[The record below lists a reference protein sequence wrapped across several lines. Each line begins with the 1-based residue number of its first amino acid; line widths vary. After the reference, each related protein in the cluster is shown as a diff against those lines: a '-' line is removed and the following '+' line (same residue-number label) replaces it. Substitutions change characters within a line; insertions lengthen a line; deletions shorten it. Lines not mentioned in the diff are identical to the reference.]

1 VWGVNSTVTNKTKQ
15 HTPSTQITLFERT
28 RRARGSTLWRH
39 HWLDVD
45 KTRLNSCVLKHL
57 LFGGSWPTK
66 KWPNKPGNALSEALL
81 KWIGDISSA
90 SERALRLTPQKQ
102 TCGFFETA
110 LCAVLIDWF
119 IQSIRGQRF
128 WEVIFFTAKE
138 AAFGSC
144 ANSFV
149 FSLIPQVRICSCLLS
164 LETRL

>member
-1 VWGVNSTVTNKTKQ
+1 MWGVNSTVTNKTKQ

-90 SERALRLTPQKQ
+90 SERALRLTPQK
-102 TCGFFETA
+102 TNLRVFWNRALRGFNWLIHSINSGPKILRSYFLHCKGGGIWL
-110 LCAVLIDWF
+110 LC
-119 IQSIRGQRF
+119 
-128 WEVIFFTAKE
+128 
-138 AAFGSC
+138 
-144 ANSFV
+144 
-149 FSLIPQVRICSCLLS
+149 
-164 LETRL
+164 